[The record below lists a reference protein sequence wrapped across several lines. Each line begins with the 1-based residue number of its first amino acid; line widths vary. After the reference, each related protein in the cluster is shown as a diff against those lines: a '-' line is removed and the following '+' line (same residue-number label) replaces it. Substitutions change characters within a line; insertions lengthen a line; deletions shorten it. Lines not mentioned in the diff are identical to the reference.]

1 MPSSS
6 NSTTGDDKCEHC
18 HSAYSL
24 IKRKVKISLLNN
36 HNRFA
41 LLFFRK
47 LVLFVVN
54 LIVQIVPHMNLIIPI
69 VYVLF
74 AN

>member
-6 NSTTGDDKCEHC
+6 NPSTGDDQCEHC
-18 HSAYSL
+18 HSGYSL

-54 LIVQIVPHMNLIIPI
+54 LIVQIVLHMNRIIPI
-69 VYVLF
+69 VFVLF
-74 AN
+74 VN